1 MSPRKSRNRWRC
13 LFLDFGTVGEHEDLQ
28 LQHGL
33 FPIPAI
39 LLLLKV
45 LEENG
50 SEINL
55 VGLLDMVKMMVVLLD
70 LVMMMMVVCV
80 LIT

>member
-1 MSPRKSRNRWRC
+1 M
-13 LFLDFGTVGEHEDLQ
+13 
-28 LQHGL
+28 
-33 FPIPAI
+33 FPIPEM

-55 VGLLDMVKMMVVLLD
+55 LGLLDMVKMMVVLLD
-70 LVMMMMVVCV
+70 LVMMMMVVLLDLVMMMMVVCV

>member
-1 MSPRKSRNRWRC
+1 M
-13 LFLDFGTVGEHEDLQ
+13 
-28 LQHGL
+28 
-33 FPIPAI
+33 

-45 LEENG
+45 LEEDG